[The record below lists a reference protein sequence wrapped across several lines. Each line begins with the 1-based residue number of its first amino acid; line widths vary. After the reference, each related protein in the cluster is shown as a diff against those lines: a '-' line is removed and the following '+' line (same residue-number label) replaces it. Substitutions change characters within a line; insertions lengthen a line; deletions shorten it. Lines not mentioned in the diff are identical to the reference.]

1 MSGESLSRI
10 LGLGPGLVLAAV
22 GGGGKTSLL
31 SHLARECWEAGM
43 RPVVLTTT
51 THFFAPEGTGP
62 RLGAPLLLGEAG
74 RLKEDIEAL
83 AGNSPITLARAR
95 AGEAPVPGAAVPGSG
110 FPGAA
115 AAGAAGEAA
124 GAAGG
129 SEPARIRMKLR
140 GFGAGDI
147 EIFRDPRGAV
157 LVEADGSRGRPIKA
171 PGPGE
176 PVIPPGADIVI
187 GIIGLDSLG
196 APIDEEHAFR
206 PEILAERVGLSAG
219 SPIDATAAG
228 RLAAHPEG
236 LFRGAPEGARKIVVL
251 NKFDLIARME
261 KPEQIG
267 YIISE
272 AACTPNGP
280 AEAVI
285 LTTCLPSGLRVVS
298 RFP

>member
-10 LGLGPGLVLAAV
+10 LGLWPGCLLAAV

-31 SHLARECWEAGM
+31 NHLASECAEAGM
-43 RPVVLTTT
+43 RPTILTTT
-51 THFFAPEGTGP
+51 THIFAPEG
-62 RLGAPLLLGEAG
+62 AAILLGEAG
-74 RLKEDIEAL
+74 RLGEEICSGENGPSGAEVRSGAEKWA
-83 AGNSPITLARAR
+83 SPITLARAR
-95 AGEAPVPGAAVPGSG
+95 AGEAPVPGSG
-110 FPGAA
+110 IPGAA
-115 AAGAAGEAA
+115 AAGAAG
-124 GAAGG
+124 G
-129 SEPARIRMKLR
+129 SDPARTRMKLR

-147 EIFRDPRGAV
+147 EMFRSRAGVV

-171 PGPGE
+171 PGPEE
-176 PVIPPGADIVI
+176 PVIPPGVDIVI

-206 PEILAERVGLSAG
+206 SEILAERVGLSTG
-219 SPIDATAAG
+219 SPIDAAAAG

-261 KPEQIG
+261 KLEQIG
-267 YIISE
+267 HIISE

>member
-1 MSGESLSRI
+1 
-10 LGLGPGLVLAAV
+10 
-22 GGGGKTSLL
+22 
-31 SHLARECWEAGM
+31 
-43 RPVVLTTT
+43 
-51 THFFAPEGTGP
+51 
-62 RLGAPLLLGEAG
+62 
-74 RLKEDIEAL
+74 
-83 AGNSPITLARAR
+83 
-95 AGEAPVPGAAVPGSG
+95 
-110 FPGAA
+110 
-115 AAGAAGEAA
+115 
-124 GAAGG
+124 
-129 SEPARIRMKLR
+129 MKLR

-147 EIFRDPRGAV
+147 EIFRSKTGVV

-219 SPIDATAAG
+219 SPLDAAAAG

-267 YIISE
+267 YIILE